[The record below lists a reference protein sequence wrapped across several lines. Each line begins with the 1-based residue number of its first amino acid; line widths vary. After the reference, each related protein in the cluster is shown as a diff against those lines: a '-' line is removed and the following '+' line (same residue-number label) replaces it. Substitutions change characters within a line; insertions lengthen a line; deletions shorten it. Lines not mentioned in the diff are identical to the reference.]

1 MVADM
6 LENCAGGRGDP
17 SRFFNSLGRGLEGHR
32 AQHMPDLTT
41 HETPPRD
48 VLSEVME
55 LYDTAIEVFTETMR
69 EAREDGRV
77 KEANSYVRELGKIV
91 LAVITER
98 EKIDKLRRQETG
110 GTGGGA
116 LDLDAARDEIGRR
129 LARLRDAGDA

>member
-1 MVADM
+1 M
-6 LENCAGGRGDP
+6 LENCASGRGDP
-17 SRFFNSLGRGLEGHR
+17 CRFFHFARAELEEHG
-32 AQHMPDLTT
+32 AQHMADLTT
-41 HETPPRD
+41 EETPPRD

-77 KEANSYVRELGKIV
+77 REANSYVRELGKIV

-110 GTGGGA
+110 GAGGGT

-129 LARLRDAGDA
+129 LARLRGAGDG

>member
-1 MVADM
+1 MA
-6 LENCAGGRGDP
+6 
-17 SRFFNSLGRGLEGHR
+17 
-32 AQHMPDLTT
+32 DLTT
-41 HETPPRD
+41 DETPPRD

-129 LARLRDAGDA
+129 LARLRDAGDG